1 MAKKA
6 KRRPPRK
13 PVRRRSSR
21 VEQQRRLRTII
32 IWSSISVAVL
42 VVGLLA
48 YGLFLERLIKEYII
62 LPTKLREPVAVV
74 NGVPITAADL
84 RERVD
89 LLQRY
94 YMMPLPEEQVG
105 FVLDMLVQEQLLSQ
119 ELARRGLVV
128 TDEAIQRKVEEDYGY
143 YRDPPTPTPVPT
155 VTPTLAATEV
165 ITPTPSATAIVTPTE
180 VITPPTPTSTPLPTS
195 TPMTEEGFRQQYAET
210 LDVRG
215 LTDEEYRTYTKVQLM
230 YDVLLEDYRKEV
242 PAVMDQV
249 QLRYL
254 QVSTQE
260 KADELVVRL
269 EEGAS
274 FEELKAEVEAD
285 AEAPG
290 YGSELRWY
298 TQDALEQEL
307 GADIA
312 AQAFSIQS
320 GVFSGQESQG
330 IVFYAVEVID
340 RQEDREVD
348 EDVSRQLASDLL
360 NEWLNTQ
367 METTVEYLDYNSSLI
382 LVGLD

>member
-1 MAKKA
+1 M
-6 KRRPPRK
+6 
-13 PVRRRSSR
+13 
-21 VEQQRRLRTII
+21 RTII
-32 IWSSISVAVL
+32 VWSSISVAVL

-94 YMMPLPEEQVG
+94 YVMPLPEEQVG

-128 TDEAIQRKVEEDYGY
+128 TDEAIQRKIEEDYGY

-155 VTPTLAATEV
+155 ATPTLVATEV
-165 ITPTPSATAIVTPTE
+165 ITPTPSATAVVTPTE
-180 VITPPTPTSTPLPTS
+180 VLTPPTPTSIPTS
-195 TPMTEEGFRQQYAET
+195 TPTPMTEEGFRLQYAET
-210 LDVRG
+210 LEARG
-215 LTDEEYRTYTKVQLM
+215 ITDEEYRAYTRAQVM

-242 PAVMDQV
+242 PATMDQV

-260 KADELVVRL
+260 EADDLVVRL
-269 EEGAS
+269 EAGVS

-285 AEAPG
+285 AETPG
-290 YGSELRWY
+290 YGSELQWY

-307 GADIA
+307 GAGVA

-320 GVFSGQESQG
+320 GVFSGQGIQG
-330 IVFYAVEVID
+330 IVFYAVEVVD

-348 EDVSRQLASDLL
+348 EDVRSQIASDLL

-367 METTVEYLDYNSSLI
+367 METVEYLDYNSSLI